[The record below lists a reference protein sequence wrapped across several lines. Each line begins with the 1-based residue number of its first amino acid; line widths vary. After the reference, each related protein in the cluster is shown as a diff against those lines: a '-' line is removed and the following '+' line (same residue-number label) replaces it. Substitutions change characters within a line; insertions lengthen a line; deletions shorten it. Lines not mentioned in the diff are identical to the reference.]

1 MIMARPKKASD
12 EMLVSIVEEYY
23 SIVAC
28 GDMAKMKF
36 AALEAYSR
44 EKGTE
49 IKEHVFRRNKAVL
62 KRLSELKDITDC
74 EQGLKLSVGYRNL
87 DVDGFIKGCSSLEEL
102 KNKLMELDGYWK
114 DIYEQSSAYAEESR
128 KEILSM
134 SKIEKCNEDLGRAN
148 EALSKN
154 YEDVRKENNELKR
167 ENIYLRQLVDKY
179 IMPELARELMR
190 QANLPVK
197 EKRKYLNPKA
207 YDELIEP
214 RMPLPFT
221 GKQGTDEHKM
231 TRQEKLIEEM
241 KGIAEKK

>member
-12 EMLVSIVEEYY
+12 EMLISIVEEFY
-23 SIVAC
+23 SVVAC
-28 GDMAKMKF
+28 GDMTKMKF
-36 AALEAYSR
+36 AAFEAYSR

-49 IKEHVFRRNKAVL
+49 IKEHVFRRNEAVL
-62 KRLSELKDITDC
+62 KRMSELKVITDS
-74 EQGLKLSVGYRNL
+74 EQGLSLAVGYRNL
-87 DVDGFIKGCSSLEEL
+87 DVDGFIKGCSSLDEL
-102 KNKLMELDGYWK
+102 KSKLIELDGYWK
-114 DIYEQSSAYAEESR
+114 DIYERSTAFAEESR
-128 KEILSM
+128 KEILSR
-134 SKIEKCNEDLGRAN
+134 SKIEKNNEALGRAN
-148 EALSKN
+148 EEVRRN
-154 YEDVRKENNELKR
+154 YEEVRKENNELKC
-167 ENIYLRQLVDKY
+167 ENIYLRQLIDKY

-214 RMPLPFT
+214 KIPLPFT
-221 GKQGTDEHKM
+221 GKQGAEDRKM

>member
-1 MIMARPKKASD
+1 MARPKKASD

-44 EKGTE
+44 EKGPE

-74 EQGLKLSVGYRNL
+74 EQGLKLSVG
-87 DVDGFIKGCSSLEEL
+87 L

-128 KEILSM
+128 KEILSR